1 MWNFVVEVILS
12 AALLVIG
19 LVMLCFGGN
28 WLVSGGVGI
37 AKKLRISNLVI
48 GLTIVA
54 YGTSTPEL
62 AASIAAAGDHGAIIL
77 GNIVGSNI
85 ANVGMVIGVSAILIP
100 VAIQKSVFRKEIP
113 IMLGVSFLL
122 VLLSIDGELSQYDGA
137 LLLVGLGVF
146 AFFTF
151 RDALKQRTTTKDN
164 SENTQNNIYVKS
176 FGLIGIGIVVLY
188 IGAILTV
195 DNAVIIASEFGLSE
209 KIIGLTVIAIGTSLP
224 ELITSIIAIRKGH
237 SDVGIGNIIGSN
249 IYNILMIMG
258 VGAALG
264 GVLTTSDIYVDY
276 AIMIIFSLSLL
287 IGLKTKIINRTL
299 GVILAAGYVLYLV
312 TTFFK

>member
-1 MWNFVVEVILS
+1 MEVILS

-37 AKKLRISNLVI
+37 AKKFRISNLVI

-77 GNIVGSNI
+77 GNIIGSNI

-151 RDALKQRTTTKDN
+151 RDALKQRTTTQDN
-164 SENTQNNIYVKS
+164 SENTQNNIYVKY

-209 KIIGLTVIAIGTSLP
+209 KLIGLTVIAIGTSLP

-264 GVLTTSDIYVDY
+264 GVLTTSDVYVDY

-287 IGLKTKIINRTL
+287 IGLKTKLINRTI
-299 GVILAAGYVLYLV
+299 GVILATGYVLYLV
-312 TTFFK
+312 TAFFK

>member
-1 MWNFVVEVILS
+1 MEVILS

-85 ANVGMVIGVSAILIP
+85 ANVGMVIGISAILIP

-113 IMLGVSFLL
+113 IMLGVSLLL

-164 SENTQNNIYVKS
+164 SQNTQNNIYVKS

-188 IGAILTV
+188 IGAMLTV

-209 KIIGLTVIAIGTSLP
+209 KLIGLTVIAIGTSLP

-287 IGLKTKIINRTL
+287 IGLKTKIINRTI
-299 GVILAAGYVLYLV
+299 GVILATGYVLYLV
-312 TTFFK
+312 TAFFK

>member
-1 MWNFVVEVILS
+1 
-12 AALLVIG
+12 
-19 LVMLCFGGN
+19 MLCFGGN

-195 DNAVIIASEFGLSE
+195 DNAVIIATEFGLSE

-264 GVLTTSDIYVDY
+264 GVLTTSDIYLDY

-287 IGLKTKIINRTL
+287 IGLKTKIINRTI
-299 GVILAAGYVLYLV
+299 GVILATGYVLYLV
-312 TTFFK
+312 TAFFK

>member
-1 MWNFVVEVILS
+1 
-12 AALLVIG
+12 
-19 LVMLCFGGN
+19 MLCFGGN

-37 AKKLRISNLVI
+37 AKKFRISNLVI

-62 AASIAAAGDHGAIIL
+62 AASIAAAGDHGTIIL
-77 GNIVGSNI
+77 GNIIGSNI

-113 IMLGVSFLL
+113 IMLGVSLLL
-122 VLLSIDGELSQYDGA
+122 VLLSIDGEISQYDGA

-151 RDALKQRTTTKDN
+151 RDALKQRTTTPDN
-164 SENTQNNIYVKS
+164 SENTQNNIYVKY

-209 KIIGLTVIAIGTSLP
+209 KLIGLTVIAIATSLP

-264 GVLTTSDIYVDY
+264 GVLTTSDVYVDY

-287 IGLKTKIINRTL
+287 IGLKTKIINRTM
-299 GVILAAGYVLYLV
+299 GVILTTGYVLYLV

>member
-1 MWNFVVEVILS
+1 
-12 AALLVIG
+12 
-19 LVMLCFGGN
+19 MLCFGGN

-37 AKKLRISNLVI
+37 AKKFRISNLVI
-48 GLTIVA
+48 GMTIVA

-100 VAIQKSVFRKEIP
+100 VAIQKSVLRKEIP
-113 IMLGVSFLL
+113 IMLGVSLLL
-122 VLLSIDGELSQYDGA
+122 VLLSIDGELSIYDGG

-151 RDALKQRTTTKDN
+151 RDALKQRTKPSDD
-164 SENTQNNIYVKS
+164 SENTKNNIYLKS
-176 FGLIGIGIVVLY
+176 FGLIAIGIVVLY

-237 SDVGIGNIIGSN
+237 SDIGIGNIIGSN
-249 IYNILMIMG
+249 IYNVLMIMG

-264 GVLTTSDIYVDY
+264 GVLITSDVYVDY

-287 IGLKTKIINRTL
+287 IGLKTKIINRTM
-299 GVILAAGYVLYLV
+299 GIILTTGYVLYLV